1 MRRAILILLGALAL
15 ALIAG
20 PSIATETHES
30 ETMHDESEV
39 MTDESGHD
47 TGTTDEA
54 AFGEGEWDGL
64 LAAGAVAAVFGLI
77 VFAFSNIG
85 VKDEPTEDAHH

>member
-15 ALIAG
+15 ALVAG
-20 PSIATETHES
+20 PSVATETHES
-30 ETMHDESEV
+30 EPAHESEV
-39 MTDESGHD
+39 MTDESDHGSGEKD
-47 TGTTDEA
+47 GA

-64 LAAGAVAAVFGLI
+64 VAAGAVAAVFGLI

-85 VKDEPTEDAHH
+85 VKDEPAEDTHY